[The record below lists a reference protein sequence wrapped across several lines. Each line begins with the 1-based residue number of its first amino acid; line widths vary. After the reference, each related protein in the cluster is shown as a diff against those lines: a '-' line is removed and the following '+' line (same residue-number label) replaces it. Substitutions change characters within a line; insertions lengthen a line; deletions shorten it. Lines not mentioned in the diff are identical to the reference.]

1 MEIEDDV
8 EFEPN
13 RLRKD
18 YRIKLPARAKMKGT
32 EYKVINWSFAGFAV
46 TDLYNGNSE
55 KVLDET
61 EIGRLWNLCCHLPPN
76 NMTFRAC

>member
-32 EYKVINWSFAGFAV
+32 EYKVLNWSFC
-46 TDLYNGNSE
+46 
-55 KVLDET
+55 
-61 EIGRLWNLCCHLPPN
+61 RLCGYRFL
-76 NMTFRAC
+76 